1 MMSRKPTWM
10 AAPHGD
16 TAPEAP
22 AAPCY
27 STRNQEVPDLED
39 LLKLVAGEEDVAPK
53 KNEDDPV
60 TLAAALAE
68 ATSCLGRPAKTFSE
82 LAGLV
87 WKLLRHLR
95 CGPNGVGP
103 AKARPLNW
111 HQLAEMQAAE
121 LSQGSQARTSSV
133 AAWRFLAKK
142 AADALGTEAC
152 QTLESRELVL
162 FQSPC

>member
-1 MMSRKPTWM
+1 MFTELERAEDDEQEADLDGGT
-10 AAPHGD
+10 AADREALALTRDLREVLERGGD

-95 CGPNGVGP
+95 CGPNGVGL

-111 HQLAEMQAAE
+111 HQLAEMQ
-121 LSQGSQARTSSV
+121 GSQARTSRV
-133 AAWRFLAKK
+133 AAWR
-142 AADALGTEAC
+142 D
-152 QTLESRELVL
+152 S
-162 FQSPC
+162 